1 MTDTSAPVTPQA
13 EPPASSAPQTPVTPP
28 LLPATPVPAVVR
40 QKAPVGGS
48 IAAALV
54 ALLLLDLAVETS
66 LAGSPILWTVMGVEV
81 VALALLALLWTRV
94 GPTIRLVI
102 PLLALVGLVAWVALR
117 LGSWADP
124 ALRLATMTLPRIGI
138 AIAILGTVAAAA
150 LLCGLGVIRRAW
162 YIGVLLALV
171 ALSTLVPS
179 VRGLLAGSTLVQVM
193 AGAFDWP
200 RLPLS
205 LQGGYLAT
213 EVVLPIGLL
222 AGLAGLIT
230 SVVKH
235 TRATWTMAGVVL
247 VFAAFVVQSAELTR
261 AGRSHVAG
269 VMASPL
275 LAKVSIVTAPDP
287 ASLVPGAA
295 PISSPGTGTVP
306 AAGPGTSPGAAASG
320 VVPPGPDGVTPPV
333 ASAPGPPAP
342 AGAVLVAQPG
352 QPIVNKAIELRVTNH
367 RTAAAVGNETAE
379 SGREFV
385 IVETAWKN
393 ILPQQRVNRKKATD
407 RTAGAGGLGVGG
419 GATAQDKAADEAN
432 TTIESV
438 RFEVGP
444 LSKHLW
450 LVANGRYAEAIDV
463 EATRGLAGHLGPDSI
478 AIANFQQVVSGA
490 VAFKA
495 PAGAQTLSLLFLD
508 ATHGHLLVPITGAP
522 PVLASSLGGGSRANE
537 FVDLALTGTSWSST
551 PAAEAGMRTLVVGV
565 RGISRQNAIVDV
577 PLGEYAFL
585 QTAQGCLVQPD
596 AKAPGLTR
604 SLAPVGRFL
613 PFVPTEG
620 QLAFTV
626 PADTRAVALLV
637 RLQQG
642 GPIDLALAGASKPA
656 WPSPEATITD
666 GDVLRV
672 LKLPGTAV
680 PAGLPAAPPGSERI
694 ALDLVVENL
703 RSGAGID
710 LQLKEQFRLVGT
722 DGNRYAPVDD
732 SAKVPCRLT
741 GNVVP
746 AGVARRFSLIYDVP
760 PGQPLQF
767 EYRGFNVKS
776 ELVKVR

>member
-1 MTDTSAPVTPQA
+1 MSDTNVPVTPQA
-13 EPPASSAPQTPVTPP
+13 EPPAPSEPQTPVTPP
-28 LLPATPVPAVVR
+28 PLPATPVPAAVR

-48 IAAALV
+48 IAAAIV
-54 ALLLLDLAVETS
+54 ALLLLDLAVETF

-81 VALALLALLWTRV
+81 VALALLALLWTHVR
-94 GPTIRLVI
+94 PTTRLAI
-102 PLLALVGLVAWVALR
+102 PLLALLGLVAWATVR

-124 ALRLATMTLPRIGI
+124 ALRLATMTLPRIGV

-150 LLCGLGVIRRAW
+150 LLFGLGVIRRAW

-171 ALSTLVPS
+171 ALSTLVPF

-193 AGAFDWP
+193 AGAFDWQ
-200 RLPLS
+200 RLPAW

-213 EVVLPIGLL
+213 QVVLPIGLV
-222 AGLAGLIT
+222 AGLAGVVM

-235 TRATWTMAGVVL
+235 SRATWTMAGVLIVL
-247 VFAAFVVQSAELTR
+247 GAFVIQSAELTR
-261 AGRSHVAG
+261 AGRPHL
-269 VMASPL
+269 ASMITAPL
-275 LAKVSIVTAPDP
+275 LAKLSAVAPPDA
-287 ASLVPGAA
+287 ASL
-295 PISSPGTGTVP
+295 SPGIGTTTGGAGIGTPAGMAPAGTVAP
-306 AAGPGTSPGAAASG
+306 QQAS
-320 VVPPGPDGVTPPV
+320 
-333 ASAPGPPAP
+333 SAPVTPAP

-385 IVETAWKN
+385 IVEMAWKN
-393 ILPQQRVNRKKATD
+393 ILPQQKVNRKKASD
-407 RTAGAGGLGVGG
+407 RTAGAGSLGFGG

-438 RFEVGP
+438 KFEVGP

-450 LVANGRYAEAIDV
+450 LVADGRYAEAIDV
-463 EATRGLAGHLGPDSI
+463 EATRGLEGHLGPDSI

-495 PAGAQTLSLLFLD
+495 PAGAQSLALLFLD
-508 ATHGHLLVPITGAP
+508 TIHGHLLLTIKGAP
-522 PVLASSLGGGSRANE
+522 PMLASSLGGSGRANE
-537 FVDLALTGTSWSST
+537 FVDLALTATSWSNT
-551 PAAEAGMRTLVVGV
+551 PSASPGMRTLIVGL

-577 PLGEYAFL
+577 PFGEYAFL
-585 QTAQGCLVQPD
+585 QTEQGCLAEPD
-596 AKAPGLTR
+596 PNATGLAR
-604 SLAPVGRFL
+604 QLAPVGRFL

-637 RLQQG
+637 RLQQA
-642 GPIDLALAGASKPA
+642 GPIDLALADASKPA

-710 LQLKEQFRLVGT
+710 LQLKEQFRLVGP
-722 DGNRYAPVDD
+722 DGKRYAPAGD
-732 SAKVPCRLT
+732 STKVPCRLA

-767 EYRGFNVKS
+767 EYRGFNLKS